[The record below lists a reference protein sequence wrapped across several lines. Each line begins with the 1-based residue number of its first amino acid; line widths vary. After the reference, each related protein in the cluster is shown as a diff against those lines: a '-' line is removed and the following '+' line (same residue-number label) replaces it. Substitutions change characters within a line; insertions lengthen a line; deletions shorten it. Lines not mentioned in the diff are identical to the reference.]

1 MVVGALDVLDE
12 HLARLHVHQFQAGE
26 FNARGVVHGKLHP
39 LVGLPSLNG
48 GGGDDVRPVGAVFVL
63 IIGPLPAVA
72 DLLIGVV
79 LVLGVGV
86 GDAHQGVPAV
96 TVHRHRVVVQVRGE
110 QGHLQGVPIE
120 AGIGADVA
128 VHRRG
133 GAVLLQAVGQ
143 GQLLQALVSI
153 VLAGVDLA
161 GFQVDG
167 ELRHHPVVRNG
178 RLFRCGI
185 GGILVQGQHH
195 IGHIFRRGDK
205 GAHAGVGPRI
215 VDVLRA
221 VGGPLH
227 RAVLQQV
234 PSRGGE
240 QGVDPQGSGAG
251 GKVRLL
257 GGGQHGVA
265 HAAEEGHL
273 HGEAQVGGGAFHPLE
288 RHAVVLHGVPQEIA
302 GGVRRDAE
310 VQLVIREGDQPG
322 GGAPCQTGKGEGHL
336 YLLVL
341 RELVGQ
347 LCHPLR
353 PVQAAAVVTG
363 FLQGEDAVLQ
373 RCDQFRGSAVHCHLE
388 GL

>member
-1 MVVGALDVLDE
+1 M
-12 HLARLHVHQFQAGE
+12 
-26 FNARGVVHGKLHP
+26 HP

-48 GGGDDVRPVGAVFVL
+48 GGGDDIRPVAAVFVL
-63 IIGPLPAVA
+63 IIGQLRAVA
-72 DLLIGVV
+72 GLLIGVV
-79 LVLGVGV
+79 LVLGMGV

-110 QGHLQGVPIE
+110 QGHPQGVPIE
-120 AGIGADVA
+120 AGLGTDVA

-143 GQLLQALVSI
+143 GQLLQALIPI

-167 ELRHHPVVRNG
+167 ELRHHPVVCNG
-178 RLFRCGI
+178 RSLLCGI

-205 GAHAGVGPRI
+205 GAHAGVGPRV
-215 VDVLRA
+215 VDVLQA

-234 PSRGGE
+234 PLRGGE

-288 RHAVVLHGVPQEIA
+288 GHAVVLHGRLLRQGVPQEIA

-310 VQLVIREGDQPG
+310 VQLVIREGDQPA
-322 GGAPCQTGKGEGHL
+322 GAPCQTGKGEGHL
-336 YLLVL
+336 HLLVL
-341 RELVGQ
+341 REFVGQ

-353 PVQAAAVVTG
+353 PIQAAAVVTG

-373 RCDQFRGSAVHCHLE
+373 RCDQFRGGAVHCHLE